1 MDRRGIR
8 AAPRSLSHPL
18 RTVATYSRKGGPV
31 VGADEI
37 ATVDGVDD
45 LAPAE
50 SGATDTPPEGDAG
63 KGSDGAA
70 AALGVADRNS
80 GVTRPAQADVPEEK
94 QPAPPARE
102 RSRANATKKPRKKG
116 TPKKRSGA
124 SIGQQARFPRH
135 PVEKALRIPKAI
147 YDQNAGKPSTLAEAA
162 KFTTGGAASGEFRV
176 EVSSAKKYGFLKSDA
191 GKLLPQDRARK
202 AIAPQSESDRLVA
215 LREAVLEAPDLA
227 DVYAHYRGENLPD
240 DQFFRNALVD
250 RFQIPADKVAEFL
263 DVFYESMRSAQLI
276 DDSGERK
283 KLIDVGRED
292 GVATARPA
300 AVPRVHVA
308 EGTTCFV
315 MQPFGGHLGT
325 YYDLI
330 FKPAIRQAGLT
341 PVRADDDI
349 FATGKIM
356 DQVWRGIRQATVLVA
371 ELTSKNPN
379 VFYELG
385 LAHALE
391 KPVILVSSNQED
403 VPFDLRHIRVVLYDQ
418 ADPFWGQKLIDKI
431 ADNIKSA
438 LTNPEEAIFRAD
450 GDG

>member
-1 MDRRGIR
+1 MPQNG
-8 AAPRSLSHPL
+8 S
-18 RTVATYSRKGGPV
+18 
-31 VGADEI
+31 EI
-37 ATVDGVDD
+37 MVDAEAETRVDALVIEDDGVIRDPVTQSVSMQD
-45 LAPAE
+45 EADAE
-50 SGATDTPPEGDAG
+50 ADRGTPVP
-63 KGSDGAA
+63 SAA
-70 AALGVADRNS
+70 A
-80 GVTRPAQADVPEEK
+80 QAAKK
-94 QPAPPARE
+94 QPSRTSKKASAKKAR
-102 RSRANATKKPRKKG
+102 AKKQAVKKP
-116 TPKKRSGA
+116 SSA
-124 SIGQQARFPRH
+124 AVAQQARFPRH

-147 YDQNAGKPSTLAEAA
+147 YDQNAGKPSTLSEAA
-162 KFTTGGAASGEFRV
+162 KFTTGGAASGEFKV
-176 EVSSAKKYGFLKSDA
+176 EVSSAKKYGFLRSDA
-191 GKLLPQDRARK
+191 GKLVPQERARK
-202 AIAPQSESDRLVA
+202 AIAPQSETDRLVA

-227 DVYAHYRGENLPD
+227 EVYAHYRGENLPD
-240 DQFFRNALVD
+240 DQFFRNALAD
-250 RFQIPADKVAEFL
+250 RFNIPADKVAEFL
-263 DVFYESMRSAQLI
+263 DIFYESMRSAELI
-276 DDSGERK
+276 DDSGDRK

-292 GVATARPA
+292 GVASARA
-300 AVPRVHVA
+300 VTVPRVHVA

-315 MQPFGGHLGT
+315 MQPFGGPLGT
-325 YYDLI
+325 YYELI

-418 ADPFWGQKLIDKI
+418 TDPFWGQKLIDKI

-438 LTNPEEAIFRAD
+438 LTDPEEAIFRA
-450 GDG
+450 GGAA